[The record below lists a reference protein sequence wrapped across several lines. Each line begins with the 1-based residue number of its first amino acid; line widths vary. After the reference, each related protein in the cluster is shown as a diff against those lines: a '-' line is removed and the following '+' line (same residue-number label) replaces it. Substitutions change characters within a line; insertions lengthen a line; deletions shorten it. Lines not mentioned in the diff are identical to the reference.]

1 MLSNCAIF
9 CVLASFCTVVRSGP
23 SVIPSVDLS
32 DGAIFRG
39 KLQGGLHKFLGIP
52 FAKAPRFRQAVPR
65 RLYPPGDYDA
75 IKYGPGCIAMKQPA
89 LFGSG
94 EVATVVSW
102 ITNRLNINIVRPKGV
117 DSTQKLPVLVF
128 IFGGGFAQ
136 GSSSTIVFHG
146 DDFVK
151 RSINMGMPVI
161 YVTFDYRSNAF
172 GFLASEEVRTAGVA
186 NLGLLDQRVA
196 LQWVQDNISKFGG
209 DPSKVTVWGHSAGAV
224 SIALHFVANGGDVQ
238 NLFRG
243 AIMQSG
249 PIPPIGDLKGG
260 QGDYNF
266 LVTETGCSG
275 HADTLQCLREVPLQ
289 MLKAAIDKTRSIW
302 GYTSLASSWLP
313 RVDGSFITENP
324 HDSLTSGRMAN
335 LPFIMGTTDDE
346 GSVFAWA
353 SRNITTSA
361 QTEQYL
367 NQNYF
372 PAATME
378 EVDKVFA
385 FYPDAYQNSAPWFRQ
400 FKRIATFVGDVVF
413 QAPRRQFLGSAKS
426 NRWTYIFRRH
436 KTFPLPDPLFGSF
449 HGSDLLNTFYG
460 GEIQDYYINFVNELN
475 PNHKNRKLA
484 WPRYHYDEA
493 QGKPDQRSRK
503 ALDLR
508 DPEKLSISE
517 DNDREEEINYIQEL
531 SLKYPYER

>member
-1 MLSNCAIF
+1 MRQRTS
-9 CVLASFCTVVRSGP
+9 
-23 SVIPSVDLS
+23 IPT
-32 DGAIFRG
+32 G
-39 KLQGGLHKFLGIP
+39 
-52 FAKAPRFRQAVPR
+52 
-65 RLYPPGDYDA
+65 
-75 IKYGPGCIAMKQPA
+75 
-89 LFGSG
+89 
-94 EVATVVSW
+94 
-102 ITNRLNINIVRPKGV
+102 LNINIVRPKGV

-400 FKRIATFVGDVVF
+400 FKRIATFV
-413 QAPRRQFLGSAKS
+413 
-426 NRWTYIFRRH
+426 
-436 KTFPLPDPLFGSF
+436 
-449 HGSDLLNTFYG
+449 TFYG

-493 QGKPDQRSRK
+493 QGKPDQSRK